1 MQTSTTLAIPTEGGG
16 ARKISQTTT
25 SAPYNL
31 PHGAYETGHS
41 RKVSSIVLHEE
52 TNGPKP
58 EPNVTYVEVP
68 RYEEVIRH
76 VPVKEVREIEKIVP
90 KIIEEWVE
98 RVVEVTHIEE
108 VVKHVEVNHIQE
120 VIKHVPI
127 VEVRDRLTEVVRHVP
142 KVEVRKVEKVVEV
155 PGDIIEV
162 PQPYLVEEAMPI
174 AAYED
179 SEQMLIVAQTV
190 KPVIVE
196 GGKEVHVDV
205 WEYEPEVIPVDIHVA
220 KFVGQTL
227 VAMGARETTHRVVTV
242 PSTQYNSML
251 RFLNVHLSEA
261 DMRALPYLQ
270 DGQGQVRFLSDEY
283 QWCAPPEGI
292 KIYGYQKG
300 VIYGEGSPVM
310 TKHQLTHDNCAQ
322 RQTELDAQFAATLN
336 QFEAEKSRR
345 LNHIEEFNDRSR
357 NHCINVIGTS
367 TNIHGTT
374 YGTTTNIGST
384 HGLGTVQ

>member
-1 MQTSTTLAIPTEGGG
+1 MQNYSSTLDLPQETGG
-16 ARKISQTTT
+16 RRISQTTT

-31 PHGAYETGHS
+31 PSGAYETGQS
-41 RKVSSIVLHEE
+41 RKVSSIILHEE
-52 TNGPKP
+52 NGQVP
-58 EPNVTYVEVP
+58 EPNVRYVEVP
-68 RYEEVIRH
+68 RYEEVIKH
-76 VPVKEVREIEKIVP
+76 IPVKEVREIEKVVP
-90 KIIEEWVE
+90 KVIEEWVE
-98 RVVEVTHIEE
+98 RVIEVPQYEE
-108 VVKHVEVNHIQE
+108 VVKHVEVHHVQE
-120 VIKHVPI
+120 VIKHVPK
-127 VEVRDRLTEVVRHVP
+127 VEVRDRMTEVVRHVP

-162 PQPYLVEEAMPI
+162 PQPYVVEETMPV

-205 WEYEPEVIPVDIHVA
+205 WEYEPEVIAVDIHVA

-242 PSTQYNSML
+242 PATQYNSML
-251 RFLNVHLSEA
+251 RFLNVHLSES

-270 DGQGQVRFLSDEY
+270 DAQGEVRFLPDEY

-310 TKHQLTHDNCAQ
+310 TKHQLTHENCAN
-322 RQTELDAQFAATLN
+322 RQAELDAQFAATLN

-345 LNHIEEFNDRSR
+345 LNHIEQFNDRSR
-357 NHCINVIGTS
+357 THCMNVIGTTTS
-367 TNIHGTT
+367 IHGTN
-374 YGTTTNIGST
+374 YGV
-384 HGLGTVQ
+384 GTVQ